1 MRRLQVLI
9 VAALC
14 AGCAKAGPEFVQD
27 PIRIA
32 TPVKKRET
40 AVAADGGTVF
50 TSIRDARGK
59 VFEVYVDHRLN
70 SPTPGA
76 IYLNAYPGKSNSV
89 RVLDAQDFKQ
99 KVGGFD

>member
-50 TSIRDARGK
+50 TSDTRGASRSCAALCAGCAKAGPEFVQDPIRIATPVKKRETAVAADGGT
-59 VFEVYVDHRLN
+59 VF
-70 SPTPGA
+70 T
-76 IYLNAYPGKSNSV
+76 
-89 RVLDAQDFKQ
+89 
-99 KVGGFD
+99 